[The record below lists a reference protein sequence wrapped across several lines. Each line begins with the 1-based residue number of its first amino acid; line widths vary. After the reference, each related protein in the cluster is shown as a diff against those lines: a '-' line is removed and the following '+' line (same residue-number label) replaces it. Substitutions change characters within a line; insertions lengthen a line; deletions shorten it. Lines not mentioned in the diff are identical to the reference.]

1 VEIAIMEAAKR
12 VLKTVRDKYPGYDV
26 YQICEAEGIIIHRAE
41 MQEDC
46 EGFYLPL
53 EEGRVILVKA
63 GLPSQVEREIIAHE
77 LYHHFAGVQKDFEG
91 MERRRFLDMLPYLRD
106 ENQAN
111 DFAALFL
118 CPDIRDCHSVHEVMG
133 KYDCSKESAKRRR
146 KIEEQSNSK
155 EGLGNGFSEKER

>member
-1 VEIAIMEAAKR
+1 MEAAKR
-12 VLKTVRDKYPGYDV
+12 VLKMVRDKYPGYDV

-63 GLPSQVEREIIAHE
+63 GLPPQVEREVIAHE
-77 LYHHFAGVQKDFEG
+77 LYHHFYGVQEDFEG

-106 ENQAN
+106 ENEAN
-111 DFAALFL
+111 DFSALL
-118 CPDIRDCHSVHEVMG
+118 ICPHIKDCRSVHEVMA
-133 KYDCSKESAKRRR
+133 KYDCSKETAKRRR
-146 KIEEQSNSK
+146 KVEEAINAKGGHRNGLSEE
-155 EGLGNGFSEKER
+155 EG